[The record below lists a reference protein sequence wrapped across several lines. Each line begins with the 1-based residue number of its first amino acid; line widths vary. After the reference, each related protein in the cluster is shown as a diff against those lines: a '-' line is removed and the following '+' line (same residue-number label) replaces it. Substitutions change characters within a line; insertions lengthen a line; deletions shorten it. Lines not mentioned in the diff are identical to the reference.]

1 MAPPPSPART
11 GEAVARLLC
20 RRHHADQTTTFHPI
34 ARQSNLVTWT
44 LRPISPADEAALIE
58 FHDRCSEDT
67 QYLRF
72 ARLKPKLR
80 PAEAHYFC
88 GVDDHR
94 RGALVIIDADDPWT
108 IHGVGRWE
116 QVDLTD
122 AELAFVIEDAY
133 QGKGL
138 GRRLVEATIERAREN
153 GFTRLVTDVLRSN
166 YRMRHLAG
174 EYDLVVAE
182 L

>member
-1 MAPPPSPART
+1 
-11 GEAVARLLC
+11 
-20 RRHHADQTTTFHPI
+20 
-34 ARQSNLVTWT
+34 VTWT

-72 ARLKPKLR
+72 AGPKPKLR

-94 RGALVIIDADDPWT
+94 RGALVITDSGDPGM
-108 IHGVGRWE
+108 IRGVGRWE
-116 QVDLTD
+116 RISPTD

-166 YRMRHLAG
+166 YRMRHLARD
-174 EYDLVVAE
+174 YDLVVAE